1 MPDRPRNIGASVRQR
16 LLNLAHARGQPMEL
30 LLTRYALERLLHRLS
45 LSPHRERFVLKGAIL
60 LAVWFDEPHRATRDV
75 DLLGF
80 GDAAED
86 ALLATFREIMAIEV
100 DDGVSFDLKGLRIEA
115 IREDVEYG
123 GSRLRTTA
131 ALAGARVPI
140 TVDIGFCDA
149 VEPGVEDIDLPV
161 LLDMPSP
168 HLRAYAL
175 ETVIAEMFHATVALG
190 RANSRMKDYY
200 DVWMLT
206 SAFEIDAG
214 RLRQAVEATFAR
226 RSSDAPTSTPDG
238 LSDEFSADAHK
249 QRQWDAFAKNLS
261 RQVPNLDH
269 VVRELRKKLLVVT
282 ALRPINFDAA

>member
-45 LSPHRERFVLKGAIL
+45 LSPHRERFVLKGAML
-60 LAVWFDEPHRATRDV
+60 LATWFDEPHRATRDV

-80 GDAAED
+80 GDAAQD
-86 ALLATFREIMAIEV
+86 ALLATFREIMAVEL

-115 IREDVEYG
+115 IREEVEYG

-131 ALAGARVPI
+131 ALGGARIPI
-140 TVDIGFCDA
+140 TVDIGFGDA
-149 VEPGVEDIDLPV
+149 VEPGVEEIDLPV

-168 HLRAYAL
+168 HLRAYPP
-175 ETVIAEMFHATVALG
+175 ETVIAEKFHAMVVLG

-206 SAFEIDAG
+206 SSFELEPE
-214 RLRQAVEATFAR
+214 RLRQAIAATFAR
-226 RSSDAPTSTPDG
+226 RKTEVPADIPDG
-238 LSDEFSADAHK
+238 LSDVFSADAGK
-249 QRQWDAFAKNLS
+249 QRQWDAFARTLS
-261 RQVPNLDH
+261 GQVPELEH
-269 VVRELRKKLLVVT
+269 VVRALRKRLLVYT
-282 ALRPINFDAA
+282 TPNADHQ